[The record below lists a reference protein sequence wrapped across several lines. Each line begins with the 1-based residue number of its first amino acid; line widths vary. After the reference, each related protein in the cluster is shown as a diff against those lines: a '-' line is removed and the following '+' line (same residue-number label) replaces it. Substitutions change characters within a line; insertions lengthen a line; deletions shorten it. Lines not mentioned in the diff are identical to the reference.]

1 MTTVFD
7 VPADLLIKK
16 VAEELKNN
24 DKINSPAWSNFVKP
38 WCSQRKKT

>member
-16 VAEELKNN
+16 VAENLKMSTGGIP
-24 DKINSPAWSNFVKP
+24 DVHLSSEECTW
-38 WCSQRKKT
+38 TDL